1 MTDPR
6 ARAGGGAPRL
16 VERVLGEHPE
26 GFLAIVVLTILFVLG
41 MGLVPPVLPDFV
53 DAFSLSNT
61 AGSLL
66 LASFAAGRLLYTVP
80 AGPVVDRF
88 SFRAVTIGSGLV
100 LSAALGVAALS
111 GSFLALVVA
120 QLVAGA
126 ASAQFTTAAM
136 TTLVDRSSPA
146 ARGRLLGAF
155 QGLIV
160 LVVSFAPSVGG
171 LAASA
176 MGLYGPFVLSAA
188 GGAVGVVV
196 AAVMVPAAPAPAAAR
211 ADARGELG
219 GAGPVTGTDGREG
232 TRRADRRA
240 LWRLATSRPFVL
252 AMLAGLA
259 GMWSIAGVRNT
270 LFPLFAAEHLE
281 LDGATIG
288 VLLTVGAVSSLAG
301 LFPAGHA
308 LDTIG
313 RRPVVRWGMVAL
325 GVSSLGFV
333 LVDGLVSAVVVLAV
347 MGLARGVVSPA
358 PSVVVADIADPGT
371 RGTAL
376 ALSRLGPEGGAALAP
391 LVSGAASD
399 LLGARGAFVASG
411 GFLCVL
417 ALATLAMPE
426 TLPRSRPDHGP

>member
-1 MTDPR
+1 MTDTR

-26 GFLAIVVLTILFVLG
+26 GFFAIVVLTILFVLG

-80 AGPVVDRF
+80 AGPVVDRY
-88 SFRAVTIGSGLV
+88 SFRTVTIGSGVV
-100 LSAALGVAALS
+100 LAVAMGVAAAS
-111 GSFLALVVA
+111 GTYLVLVCA

-136 TTLVDRSSPA
+136 ATLVDRTSDQ

-160 LVVSFAPSVGG
+160 LVVSFSPTVGG
-171 LAASA
+171 FAASV
-176 MGLYGPFVLSAA
+176 MGIYGPFVVSAVGGAA
-188 GGAVGVVV
+188 GVAVAVVALGGTASSTATEADAVGPD
-196 AAVMVPAAPAPAAAR
+196 ATDDAGTPA
-211 ADARGELG
+211 D
-219 GAGPVTGTDGREG
+219 
-232 TRRADRRA
+232 RRADRQA
-240 LWRLATSRPFVL
+240 LFRLMRTRPFVL
-252 AMLAGLA
+252 ALLAGLA
-259 GMWSIAGVRNT
+259 AMWSISGVRNT
-270 LFPLFAAEHLE
+270 LFPLFAAESLG
-281 LDGATIG
+281 LPGPTIG
-288 VLLTVGAVSSLAG
+288 VLLTVGSISSMAG

-308 LDTIG
+308 LDAVG
-313 RRPVVRWGMVAL
+313 RRPVVRWGMVAVGL
-325 GVSSLGFV
+325 SSLGFV
-333 LVDGLVSAVVVLAV
+333 LVDSLWGAVVVLFA

-358 PSVVVADIADPGT
+358 PSVVVADIADPRT

-376 ALSRLGPEGGAALAP
+376 ALSRLGPASGLAVGP
-391 LVSGAASD
+391 LVSGALSD
-399 LLGARGAFVASG
+399 LVGIRGAFLVSG
-411 GFLCVL
+411 LFLCAL

-426 TLPRSRPDHGP
+426 TLPRLTEADGDGTG